1 LVLDFRFLKPLYHPN
16 VYPDGRLCISIL
28 HAPST
33 DDRALEMAGE
43 LASERWSPVQ
53 TVESVLLSVLS
64 LLDDAEVSSPANVDA
79 GVMLRNSPAQ
89 YAEMV
94 KKDLEASKKD
104 IPEGFSMPR
113 HEDAFKTKKEDD
125 YLMSWEDSDAEDDF
139 GGSDSEMGED
149 IYDTDNPSDEQDD
162 E

>member
-1 LVLDFRFLKPLYHPN
+1 
-16 VYPDGRLCISIL
+16 
-28 HAPST
+28 
-33 DDRALEMAGE
+33 MAGE

-94 KKDLEASKKD
+94 KKDLEGSKKD

-149 IYDTDNPSDEQDD
+149 SYDSDEQEDD